1 MYSVPRRDVY
11 LSEGDVTR
19 MQRTQI
25 YLEPGLSSALDRLAR
40 KRGTSR
46 AGMLRLAARRLI
58 AEEQEP
64 RDDPI
69 FSIIAMGRGGASDV
83 SERHDEYLA
92 RLELRKMSR

>member
-1 MYSVPRRDVY
+1 MA
-11 LSEGDVTR
+11 R

-25 YLEPGLSSALDRLAR
+25 YLEPELSAALDRLAQ
-40 KRGTSR
+40 KHGTSR

-69 FSIIAMGRGGASDV
+69 FDIIAIGRGGASDV

-92 RLELRKMSR
+92 QLELRKMSR